1 MKLDGQNAKPLYMQ
15 LLHELQKDIVLG
27 KYPTNSRLPSEQ
39 ELSEEYQVSRV
50 TVRAALK
57 ELTEMGLVV
66 RKQGKGTFVMPQK
79 LSRDLSLATSFSAAC
94 RSMGKVPGAKL
105 LSAEMIDASQ
115 ADRETLAMEDGAKV
129 ISLRRLRYADGVPI
143 SVEEDHFP
151 VKYSFLLNEDL
162 EDTSLMELLEKKYHI
177 TFYNVHRT
185 VELAYAPHPIAQL
198 LNCKAKTPMFYI
210 VSTGMEVGG
219 TTPGERSIQYII
231 GENFKLYV

>member
-1 MKLDGQNAKPLYMQ
+1 
-15 LLHELQKDIVLG
+15 
-27 KYPTNSRLPSEQ
+27 
-39 ELSEEYQVSRV
+39 
-50 TVRAALK
+50 
-57 ELTEMGLVV
+57 MGLVV

-115 ADRETLAMEDGAKV
+115 ADRETLALEDGAKV

>member
-115 ADRETLAMEDGAKV
+115 ALEDGAKV